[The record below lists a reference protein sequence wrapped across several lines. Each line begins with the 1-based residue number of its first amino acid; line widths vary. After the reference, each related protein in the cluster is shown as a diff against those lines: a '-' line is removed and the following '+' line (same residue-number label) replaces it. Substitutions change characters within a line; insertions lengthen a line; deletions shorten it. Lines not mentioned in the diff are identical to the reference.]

1 METKKIERRGM
12 SFSDALT
19 LIFITLK
26 LCGVISW
33 SWVWVLSPMWISW
46 IFVLAF
52 VILSALAE

>member
-12 SFSDALT
+12 NFYDALT

-33 SWVWVLSPMWISW
+33 SWVWVLSPMWISG